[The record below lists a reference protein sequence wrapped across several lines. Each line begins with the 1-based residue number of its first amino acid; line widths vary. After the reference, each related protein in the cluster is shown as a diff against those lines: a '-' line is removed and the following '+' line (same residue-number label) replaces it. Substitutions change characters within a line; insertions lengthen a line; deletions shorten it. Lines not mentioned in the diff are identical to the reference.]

1 MLAPALDPRRRRR
14 GSGRAPSAPAHENQN
29 RTDALVDF
37 CTGQLQYVMDDETIR
52 TAVTLYFTDR
62 SAADATY
69 GTIGTWDTSGVTDM
83 SELFCALMACA
94 YYNSGASGFLS
105 DISAWDTSG
114 VTDMHGMFRGAY
126 TFNNVVSTC
135 NGCAGIVGDWHIG
148 GWDVS
153 KVTDMAYMFSYAKI
167 FDQPIGNWRVDGV
180 TDMKY
185 MFGGA
190 SDFNQ
195 PIGDWCVHNVE
206 DMKNMF
212 YNAEAFNQDLSN
224 WQVDKV
230 TTMWWMF
237 YGAEAFDQ
245 DLGWC
250 ADDDVDLWRA
260 FDNTPC
266 EATSCG
272 VEEKDDAS
280 ECPASLATCAALGS
294 DGAKA
299 RSVAFGLLLVALLGA
314 AL

>member
-1 MLAPALDPRRRRR
+1 MLAAALDPRRRRR
-14 GSGRAPSAPAHENQN
+14 GSGRAPSAPAHENHN
-29 RTDALVDF
+29 STAPTHWLIYA
-37 CTGQLQYVMDDETIR
+37 GQLQYAMDDETIR

-69 GTIGTWDTSGVTDM
+69 GKIGTWDTSGVTDM

-94 YYNSGASGFLS
+94 YYNSGASSFFA

-114 VTDMHGMFRGAY
+114 VTDMHGMFRGASD
-126 TFNNVVSTC
+126 FNNIVS
-135 NGCAGIVGDWHIG
+135 GMSLGDWHIG

-153 KVTDMAYMFSYAKI
+153 KVTDMEYMFSYASE
-167 FDQPIGNWRVDGV
+167 FNQPIGSWRVDGV
-180 TDMKY
+180 TNMKY
-185 MFGGA
+185 MFGGGTTN
-190 SDFNQ
+190 FNQ

-206 DMKNMF
+206 GMKSMF
-212 YNAEAFNQDLSN
+212 MSASSFNQDLSN

-230 TTMWWMF
+230 TDMSWMF
-237 YGAEAFDQ
+237 YQAEAFDQ

-250 ADDDVDLWRA
+250 VDDGVNLGSYA
-260 FDNTPC
+260 FRYTPC

-272 VEEKDDAS
+272 VEEKEDAS

-299 RSVAFGLLLVALLGA
+299 RSVAFGLLVTVALLGA
-314 AL
+314 AF